1 MYRKIDIAV
10 NEDRSCSITWE
21 QPSSGELFP
30 STRDVFNQDK
40 VEFTVAHHPGSSP
53 GDPLGFEVTSNLP
66 NVQSLNASYELITD
80 PDVDAQDTLAKLTL
94 NGEDLVTFRTDHT
107 DNSARLTVFPGGEDE
122 TMASLAV
129 PSMPYPAWP
138 SALTRSDVFPEI
150 ESPTARQLVFNM
162 TRGENRVDVIMSGID
177 NFIYG
182 HSMFEPQLIGLDVS
196 GNLPSLGEFKISR
209 EAQFQFFWRTGADFD
224 L

>member
-1 MYRKIDIAV
+1 M
-10 NEDRSCSITWE
+10 
-21 QPSSGELFP
+21 
-30 STRDVFNQDK
+30 
-40 VEFTVAHHPGSSP
+40 P

-66 NVQSLNASYELITD
+66 NVQSLNATYELITD

-138 SALTRSDVFPEI
+138 SALIRSDVFPEI

-162 TRGENRVDVIMSGID
+162 TGGENRVDVVMSGID
-177 NFIYG
+177 NVIYG
-182 HSMFEPQLIGLDVS
+182 HSMFEPQSIGLDVS

-209 EAQFQFFWRTGADFD
+209 EAQFQFFWRTGADFAVVGSR
-224 L
+224 